1 MRFYPPSA
9 PVPDELRTEEF
20 LLRILRASDAKLD
33 YDAVIESREMLLLR
47 SGGNWPVAGFSL
59 ADNLA
64 DLQEHERDH
73 LTRANFTYTVM
84 NPAETQCLGC
94 VYIRPLLPLLQQLKA
109 SEAEISQIK
118 DDEAYVSFWVRQSR
132 LADDLDKRLLAA
144 LCGWF
149 KDAWAF
155 SRVLFRAEE
164 DETRMVRIYQQAG
177 LELRYILETT
187 SGKAFLY
194 E

>member
-1 MRFYPPSA
+1 MRFYPPDA
-9 PVPDELRTEEF
+9 PVPGELRTEEF
-20 LLRILRASDAKLD
+20 LLRMLRASDAELD
-33 YDAVIESREMLLLR
+33 YEAVIESREMLLLR
-47 SGGNWPVAGFSL
+47 SGGDWPSERFSL
-59 ADNLA
+59 AENLA

-73 LTRANFTYTVM
+73 LARLNFTYTVM

-94 VYIRPLLPLLQQLKA
+94 VYIRPLLSLLQQLKA
-109 SEAEISQIK
+109 SDAEISQVK
-118 DDEAYVSFWVRQSR
+118 DDEAYVTFWVRQSR
-132 LADDLDKRLLAA
+132 LADGLDKRLLAA
-144 LCGWF
+144 LRDWF

-164 DETRMVRIYQQAG
+164 DETRVVRIYQQAG